1 MSSDNIQ
8 LRQQP
13 SETLREKIHNCVA
26 DFKSC
31 IAGIKKLEDAVK
43 EAFVLG
49 RQEGYTDKEIGDMIR
64 KELAAAGL
72 SNRTITRYLPAE
84 VKRSGGYSTRKDKL
98 SFQNQNQNGAKQLAP
113 DSISEVIVGEESS
126 TKIEYENDNVKAQ
139 AQPGIDDKDVEPSLF
154 YSVPEGFKLDLLD
167 QYDKPYLIKVV
178 KYLHKQI
185 EKLVK
190 QLRDKDIKRR
200 DTVLKQ

>member
-1 MSSDNIQ
+1 MTNDNIQ
-8 LRQQP
+8 LQQQP

-31 IAGIKKLEDAVK
+31 ITGFKKWEDAVK
-43 EAFVLG
+43 EALVQG
-49 RQEGYTDKEIGDMIR
+49 QQEGYTDKEIGDMIR
-64 KELAAAGL
+64 KELTAAGL

-98 SFQNQNQNGAKQLAP
+98 SFQNQNRNEVQLAP
-113 DSISEVIVGEESS
+113 DRISKDIDVEESS
-126 TKIEYENDNVKAQ
+126 INIDYHNENVKAE
-139 AQPGIDDKDVEPSLF
+139 AQPGIDDKDADPSLL
-154 YSVPEGFKLDLLD
+154 YCVPEGFKLDLLD

-185 EKLVK
+185 EQLVK
-190 QLRDKDIKRR
+190 QLRD
-200 DTVLKQ
+200 